1 MNLNNKILL
10 LLFIISIVF
19 VIYSTYNWKMAKIKK
34 KRSLTLILRNY
45 FITGVVVL
53 IPIGFTL
60 YLSKVLIGL
69 SSKLI
74 PENINPNNY
83 LPYSIPGI
91 EIIISVIFITVVGGL
106 SLSFLGKRILKLIDD
121 LFKRIP
127 VLRTIYSAI
136 LQMTET
142 FSNKDSND
150 KKSVVLIE
158 YPRKGVWAVGFATK
172 ENKGEM
178 AKKTN
183 QKLINVFV
191 PTTPNPTSG
200 FLLMFPMEDVIYLDM
215 TFEEA
220 SKFIVSAGT
229 SSAKS

>member
-1 MNLNNKILL
+1 MN
-10 LLFIISIVF
+10 
-19 VIYSTYNWKMAKIKK
+19 KK
-34 KRSLTLILRNY
+34 SKRKSLGLILRNY

-60 YLSKVLIGL
+60 YLSKFLISL
-69 SSKLI
+69 SSKII
-74 PENINPNNY
+74 PQNINPNSY

-91 EIIISVIFITVVGGL
+91 EIIISILIITIVGGL
-106 SLSFLGKRILKLIDD
+106 SLSFFGKKILKLIDD

-127 VLRTIYSAI
+127 LLRTIYTAI
-136 LQMTET
+136 SQMTET
-142 FSNKDSND
+142 FSNKDNG

-172 ENKGEM
+172 ENTGEM
-178 AKKTN
+178 AVKTK

-200 FLLMFPMEDVIYLDM
+200 FLLMFPIDEVIYLNM

-229 SSAKS
+229 SSGKN

>member
-1 MNLNNKILL
+1 MSKN
-10 LLFIISIVF
+10 
-19 VIYSTYNWKMAKIKK
+19 KK
-34 KRSLTLILRNY
+34 KRSFALILRNY

-60 YLSKVLIGL
+60 YLSKFLIGL
-69 SSKLI
+69 SSKII

-91 EIIISVIFITVVGGL
+91 EIIISVLLITVVGGL
-106 SLSFLGKRILKLIDD
+106 SLSFLGKKILKVIDD
-121 LFKRIP
+121 LFKKIP
-127 VLRTIYSAI
+127 FLRTVYSAI

-142 FSNKDSND
+142 FSKKDSD

-172 ENKGEM
+172 ENTGEM
-178 AKKTN
+178 AQKTN

-200 FLLMFPMEDVIYLDM
+200 FLLMIPLNDVIYLDM

-229 SSAKS
+229 SSGKN

>member
-1 MNLNNKILL
+1 
-10 LLFIISIVF
+10 
-19 VIYSTYNWKMAKIKK
+19 MAKLKK
-34 KRSLTLILRNY
+34 KKSLTLILRNY

-60 YLSKVLIGL
+60 YLSKILIGV
-69 SSKLI
+69 SSKII
-74 PENINPNNY
+74 PENINPNSY
-83 LPYSIPGI
+83 LPFAIPGI
-91 EIIISVIFITVVGGL
+91 EIIISLILITIVGGL

-136 LQMTET
+136 VQMTET
-142 FSNKDSND
+142 FSNKDENG

-178 AKKTN
+178 AEKTN
-183 QKLINVFV
+183 KKESQQLLFPICGDPISPRCQKKQ
-191 PTTPNPTSG
+191 G
-200 FLLMFPMEDVIYLDM
+200 
-215 TFEEA
+215 
-220 SKFIVSAGT
+220 
-229 SSAKS
+229 

>member
-1 MNLNNKILL
+1 
-10 LLFIISIVF
+10 
-19 VIYSTYNWKMAKIKK
+19 MAKSKK
-34 KRSLTLILRNY
+34 KKSISLLLRNY

-60 YLSKVLIGL
+60 YLSKILIAV
-69 SSKLI
+69 SSNII
-74 PENINPNNY
+74 PPNINPNNY
-83 LPYSIPGI
+83 LPFAIPGI
-91 EIIISVIFITVVGGL
+91 EIIVSIFFITVVGGL

-142 FSNKDSND
+142 FSNKDENA

-178 AKKTN
+178 AEKTN
-183 QKLINVFV
+183 KNLINVFV

-200 FLLMFPMEDVIYLDM
+200 F
-215 TFEEA
+215 
-220 SKFIVSAGT
+220 
-229 SSAKS
+229 

>member
-1 MNLNNKILL
+1 M
-10 LLFIISIVF
+10 
-19 VIYSTYNWKMAKIKK
+19 KK

-60 YLSKVLIGL
+60 YLSRIIIGL
-69 SSKLI
+69 SSKII
-74 PENINPNNY
+74 PENINPNSY
-83 LPYSIPGI
+83 LPYAIPGI
-91 EIIISVIFITVVGGL
+91 EILISIIFITIVGGL
-106 SLSFLGKRILKLIDD
+106 SLSFLGKRILRLIDD

-127 VLRTIYSAI
+127 FLRTIYSAI

-142 FSNKDSND
+142 FSKKDND

-178 AKKTN
+178 AQKTN

-200 FLLMFPMEDVIYLDM
+200 FLLMFPIDDVIYLNM

-229 SSAKS
+229 STGKN

>member
-1 MNLNNKILL
+1 
-10 LLFIISIVF
+10 
-19 VIYSTYNWKMAKIKK
+19 MAKKIKK
-34 KRSLTLILRNY
+34 KSLALILRNY

-60 YLSKVLIGL
+60 YLSKILIGL
-69 SSKLI
+69 SSKIL
-74 PENINPNNY
+74 PENINPNSY
-83 LPYSIPGI
+83 LPFAIPGV
-91 EIIISVIFITVVGGL
+91 EIIISIIFITIVGGL
-106 SLSFLGKRILKLIDD
+106 SLSFLGKKILKIIDD

-127 VLRTIYSAI
+127 FLRTIYSAI

-142 FSNKDSND
+142 FSNKDND
-150 KKSVVLIE
+150 KKSVVLVE

-172 ENKGEM
+172 ENTGEM
-178 AKKTN
+178 ANKTN
-183 QKLINVFV
+183 KQLLNVFV

-200 FLLMFPMEDVIYLDM
+200 FLLMFPKDEIIYLDM

-229 SSAKS
+229 SETITK